1 VRSDFAVLTSALSI
15 VPSSAQST
23 VGEIDRC
30 SVATPDNPVNFSGV
44 ALRKPKSGQFA
55 HGTVSGAPLV
65 APNLVC
71 SKIYRIPSIFFFV
84 CLY

>member
-55 HGTVSGAPLV
+55 ECFGLGTGQCPV
-65 APNLVC
+65 
-71 SKIYRIPSIFFFV
+71 RHW
-84 CLY
+84 